1 MQKQKNK
8 QVESDQEEQEEE
20 ILEQYY
26 NEVDKLQTLGINVAD
41 IQKLK
46 NAGFCTVLSVLQA
59 TKKELMNIKGI
70 TEGKLEKIQSSASEL
85 EKDKVSFF
93 KF

>member
-1 MQKQKNK
+1 M
-8 QVESDQEEQEEE
+8 
-20 ILEQYY
+20 
-26 NEVDKLQTLGINVAD
+26 DKLQTLGINVSD

-70 TEGKLEKIQSSASEL
+70 TEGKLEKIQTSASEL
-85 EKDKVSFF
+85 EKDKVIHPFILKLIQIFRLASNLPLMFW
-93 KF
+93 KRGKI